1 MLPLN
6 TREVRLLTL
15 GDVKR
20 LLSGYISKFELIR
33 LGNVRFG
40 FPSRTLQQKSMVQM
54 ENLII
59 HAMDKEETMNII
71 ARQADIAGKNRRN

>member
-15 GDVKR
+15 ADVKR

-40 FPSRTLQQKSMVQM
+40 FPSRVLQQKSMVEM
-54 ENLII
+54 ENMIMS
-59 HAMDKEETMNII
+59 AMDNELSGTAIKSPIKPN
-71 ARQADIAGKNRRN
+71 KN

>member
-15 GDVKR
+15 EDVER

-40 FPSRTLQQKSMVQM
+40 FPSRMLQQKSMVEM
-54 ENLII
+54 ENMIMS
-59 HAMDKEETMNII
+59 AMDNE
-71 ARQADIAGKNRRN
+71 ADHWWE